1 VIPLVL
7 GESMEAA
14 MMGERSGSQGRFF
27 YRFDLEKRV
36 PADHLLRQIDAVLD
50 LSKLRSQLAPH
61 YSHTGR
67 PSIDPELMI
76 RMLLIGYCYG
86 IRSERHLCEEV
97 DLNLAYRWF
106 CRLSLEDRVPDH
118 STFSK
123 NRHGR
128 FREADI
134 LRHVFETTVRTCM
147 DAGLVGGEGF
157 AADASIVRANA
168 NRQNSVPGGDDHDW
182 TEGPGGEGPSRP
194 VREYLAALDQDAAPP
209 KEISLSDPASRL
221 TAAVGKPAFF
231 GWSTNYLIDVKNAI
245 IMDVAAT
252 PAVRSA
258 EVDSTRVMIDRVEE
272 RFGVRPQRLIG
283 DTAYGTAAMLAW
295 MVEEKGIEPH
305 VPVWEKAERDDGTFR
320 RSDFVFD
327 AASNTLTCPG
337 GKRLQQYR
345 YRNFAEERT
354 GITKDNTRIYRAST
368 SDCGSCGLKQKCC
381 PGQPRRKIV
390 RSVHEA
396 CRDVARRFRETPE
409 YLQSRRDRKKIEMLF
424 AHLKRILKLD
434 RLRLRGPTGAHD
446 EFTLAAAAQN
456 LRKLAKLTFRP
467 PPEPQAA

>member
-1 VIPLVL
+1 
-7 GESMEAA
+7 
-14 MMGERSGSQGRFF
+14 MMGEHSGSQSRFF
-27 YRFDLEKRV
+27 YRFNLEDRV
-36 PADHLLRQIDAVLD
+36 PTDHLLRKIDAVLD
-50 LSKLRSQLAPH
+50 LSKLRSELAPH

-86 IRSERHLCEEV
+86 IRSERRLCEEV

-106 CRLSLEDRVPDH
+106 CRLNLDDAVPDH

-128 FREADI
+128 FRDADI
-134 LRHVFETTVRTCM
+134 LRHVFETTVQACI

-157 AADASIVRANA
+157 AADASIIRANA

-182 TEGPGGEGPSRP
+182 TGGTGGEGPSRP
-194 VREYLAALDQDAAPP
+194 VREYLAALDRDAAPP

-231 GWSTNYLIDVKNAI
+231 GWSTNYLIDVKNAV

-252 PAVRSA
+252 PAIRSA
-258 EVDSTRVMIDRVEE
+258 EVDSTKLMIDRVED
-272 RFGVRPQRLIG
+272 RFGVAPKRLIG
-283 DTAYGTAAMLAW
+283 DTAYGTAEMVAW
-295 MVEEKGIEPH
+295 MIEEKAIEAH
-305 VPVWEKAERDDGTFR
+305 VPLWEKGERDDGTFS

-327 AASNTLTCPG
+327 AASNTMTCPG
-337 GKRLQQYR
+337 GKCLQQYR
-345 YRNFAEERT
+345 YQGNFERS
-354 GITKDNTRIYRAST
+354 GITKANTRIYRASKV
-368 SDCGSCGLKQKCC
+368 DCGSCALKQKCC
-381 PGQPRRKIV
+381 PGQPMRKII

-396 CRDVARRFRETPE
+396 ARDVVRRLRGTPE
-409 YLQSRRDRKKIEMLF
+409 YLQSRRDRKKVEMLF

-434 RLRLRGPTGAHD
+434 RLRLRGPSGAHD

-456 LRKLAKLTFRP
+456 LRKMAKLVTRP
-467 PPEPQAA
+467 PPMAPLAA

>member
-1 VIPLVL
+1 
-7 GESMEAA
+7 

-27 YRFDLEKRV
+27 YRFDLEKRI
-36 PADHLLRQIDAVLD
+36 PGDHLLRKIDAVLD
-50 LSKLRSQLAPH
+50 LSKLRTQLAPH

-67 PSIDPELMI
+67 PSVDPELMI

-86 IRSERHLCEEV
+86 IRSERRLCEEV

-106 CRLSLEDRVPDH
+106 CRLNLDDRVPEH

-157 AADASIVRANA
+157 AADASIIRANA
-168 NRQNSVPGGDDHDW
+168 NRQNSIDGGDDHDW
-182 TEGPGGEGPSRP
+182 TGGPGGEGPSRP
-194 VREYLAALDQDAAPP
+194 VREYLAALDQGAPPP

-231 GWSTNYLIDVKNAI
+231 GWSTNYLIDVKNSV

-252 PAVRSA
+252 PAIRDA
-258 EVDSTRVMIDRVEE
+258 EVDSTKIMIDRVED
-272 RFGVRPQRLIG
+272 RFGITPKRLIG
-283 DTAYGTAAMLAW
+283 DTAYGTAEMLAW
-295 MVEEKGIEPH
+295 MVDVKAIEPH
-305 VPVWEKAERDDGTFR
+305 VPVWDKGERDEATFG
-320 RSDFVFD
+320 RSEFIFD
-327 AASNTLTCPG
+327 PVTNTMTCPG

-345 YRNFAEERT
+345 RNFARQRS
-354 GITKDNTRIYRAST
+354 GVTKANMRIYRASR
-368 SDCGSCGLKQKCC
+368 SDCRSCGLKQKCC
-381 PGQPRRKIV
+381 PGQPSRKV
-390 RSVHEA
+390 MRSIHEA
-396 CRDVARRFRETPE
+396 AREVARRFRETPE
-409 YLQSRRDRKKIEMLF
+409 YRQSRRDRKKIEMLF

-456 LRKLAKLTFRP
+456 LRKLAKLVVHP
-467 PPEPQAA
+467 PSAAQPA

>member
-1 VIPLVL
+1 
-7 GESMEAA
+7 MEAA
-14 MMGERSGSQGRFF
+14 MMGERSGLQGRFF

-36 PADHLLRQIDAVLD
+36 PADHLLRKIDSVLD

-86 IRSERHLCEEV
+86 IRSERRLCEEV

-106 CRLSLEDRVPDH
+106 CHLNLEDTVPDH

-157 AADASIVRANA
+157 AADASIIRADA
-168 NRQNSVPGGDDHDW
+168 NRQNNIPGGDDHDW
-182 TEGPGGEGPSRP
+182 TGGAGPSRP
-194 VREYLAALDQDAAPP
+194 VREYLAALDQSAAPP

-221 TAAVGKPAFF
+221 TAAMGRPAFF
-231 GWSTNYLIDVKNAI
+231 GWATNYLIDVKNAV

-252 PAVRSA
+252 PAIRSA
-258 EVDSTRVMIDRVEE
+258 EVDSAKVMIDRVEG
-272 RFGVRPQRLIG
+272 RFGVLPKRLIG
-283 DTAYGTAAMLAW
+283 DTAYGTAEMVAW
-295 MVEEKGIEPH
+295 MIEEKAIEPH
-305 VPVWEKAERDDGTFR
+305 VPLWEKGERDDGTFG
-320 RSDFVFD
+320 RSDFIFD
-327 AASNTLTCPG
+327 TASNTFTCPG

-345 YRNFAEERT
+345 RNFEHERS
-354 GITKDNTRIYRAST
+354 GVTKANTRIYRASQV
-368 SDCGSCGLKQKCC
+368 DCGSCALKEKCC
-381 PGQPRRKIV
+381 PGQPWRKV
-390 RSVHEA
+390 VTSVHEA
-396 CRDVARRFRETPE
+396 ARNVVRHIRGTPE
-409 YLQSRRDRKKIEMLF
+409 YLQSRRDRKKVEMLF

-434 RLRLRGPTGAHD
+434 RLRLRGPSGAHD

-456 LRKLAKLTFRP
+456 LRKLAKLAFRP
-467 PPEPQAA
+467 PPPALQAV

>member
-1 VIPLVL
+1 
-7 GESMEAA
+7 

-27 YRFDLEKRV
+27 YRFDLEKRI
-36 PADHLLRQIDAVLD
+36 PSDHLLRKIDAVLD

-86 IRSERHLCEEV
+86 IRSERRLCEEV

-106 CRLSLEDRVPDH
+106 CRLNLDDRVPDH

-134 LRHVFETTVRTCM
+134 LRHVFETTVQTCM

-157 AADASIVRANA
+157 AADASIIRANA

-182 TEGPGGEGPSRP
+182 TDGPGRGPNRP
-194 VREYLAALDQDAAPP
+194 VREYLAALDEDAPPP

-231 GWSTNYLIDVKNAI
+231 GWSTNYLIDVKNAV

-258 EVDSTRVMIDRVEE
+258 EVDSAKVMIDRVEE
-272 RFGVRPQRLIG
+272 RFGIKPKRLIG
-283 DTAYGTAAMLAW
+283 DTAYGTAEMLAW
-295 MVEEKGIEPH
+295 MVEEKDIEPH
-305 VPVWEKAERDDGTFR
+305 VPVWEKGERDDGTFG
-320 RSDFVFD
+320 RSDFAFD
-327 AASNTLTCPG
+327 ETSNTLTCPG

-345 YRNFAEERT
+345 RNFARRTERHHQ
-354 GITKDNTRIYRAST
+354 S
-368 SDCGSCGLKQKCC
+368 
-381 PGQPRRKIV
+381 QPAESIV
-390 RSVHEA
+390 RAGSIAGRAGSRSDAVPISPGAKSSEA
-396 CRDVARRFRETPE
+396 CTKPHAT
-409 YLQSRRDRKKIEMLF
+409 
-424 AHLKRILKLD
+424 
-434 RLRLRGPTGAHD
+434 
-446 EFTLAAAAQN
+446 
-456 LRKLAKLTFRP
+456 
-467 PPEPQAA
+467 